1 MVVPGGKKKKGLQG
15 EFLCLLHIESWI
27 TVFYYLKKPKKKTL
41 TLSLSLSLP
50 TRLRTPQWRLLQ
62 RGPPSRAPSSL
73 SRARPLLWKQLCA
86 RRKILCE
93 RAREKRARERDL
105 AVANTLGTRQEHI
118 RNPLGTETLLLRW
131 PSARVGSRL
140 SNRQRSSPGMF
151 VIQNGTCQ
159 KKKRG

>member
-1 MVVPGGKKKKGLQG
+1 M
-15 EFLCLLHIESWI
+15 
-27 TVFYYLKKPKKKTL
+27 
-41 TLSLSLSLP
+41 
-50 TRLRTPQWRLLQ
+50 
-62 RGPPSRAPSSL
+62 
-73 SRARPLLWKQLCA
+73 
-86 RRKILCE
+86 CE

-159 KKKRG
+159 KKKKRLGWVYLVGLSEVGVGWAY